1 MPAFNASHRPR
12 ALISWTS
19 IPAAIATVVL
29 LLAGIFADYQNRVV
43 SNQALRAD
51 VTSEVN
57 LIRAK
62 LEGNINSNIQLVRGL
77 VATIATE
84 PGMKQPRFAELAE
97 NLLSRGD
104 PAQKHRRRA
113 WPRHIADV
121 SNGGKREGVG
131 AGLPNR

>member
-1 MPAFNASHRPR
+1 MSRLNSLEFDCLEGGESTLPAFNASHRPR
-12 ALISWTS
+12 ALISLAS
-19 IPAAIATVVL
+19 IPAVIATVVL
-29 LLAGIFADYQNRVV
+29 LLAGIFADHQNRVV

-84 PGMKQPRFAELAE
+84 PDMGSRALPSWPTICFARRPSCATSPARPISS
-97 NLLSRGD
+97 SR
-104 PAQKHRRRA
+104 
-113 WPRHIADV
+113 
-121 SNGGKREGVG
+121 
-131 AGLPNR
+131 